1 MSKLLK
7 ELVPGDIIYMLSEG
21 TDYGLLHLY
30 EYRVEKPFVQN
41 EKIKEWWTGKLEN
54 YPFDIHITEEYLDK
68 SDFGFIF
75 TSLDDAK
82 QKYLERAE
90 KILGELIEQIKA
102 SENDLSEKYRW
113 LSDISNT
120 KDELEF
126 AKSHEA
132 LYLSWIE
139 QGKTHF
145 EPTKTYDIKEDGT
158 DV

>member
-7 ELVPGDIIYMLSEG
+7 ELVPGDIIYMLCEG
-21 TDYGLLHLY
+21 TDHGLLHLY
-30 EYRVEKPFVQN
+30 EYRIEKPFVQN

-68 SDFGFIF
+68 SEFGFLF

-82 QKYLERAE
+82 QKYLEKAE
-90 KILGELIEQIKA
+90 KILEELKERIKA
-102 SENDLSEKYRW
+102 SEDALMEKCRW
-113 LSDISNT
+113 LIEIRNT

-145 EPTKTYDIKEDGT
+145 EPSKTYDIEENGT

>member
-7 ELVPGDIIYMLSEG
+7 DLVPGDIIYMLCEG
-21 TDYGLLHLY
+21 TDHGLLHLY

-68 SDFGFIF
+68 TEFGFLF
-75 TSLDDAK
+75 TSLEDAK
-82 QKYLERAE
+82 QKYLEKAE
-90 KILGELIEQIKA
+90 KILDELKDQIKV
-102 SENDLSEKYRW
+102 SEDALIEKYRW
-113 LSDISNT
+113 RSNILNT
-120 KDELEF
+120 KEELEF

-139 QGKTHF
+139 SGKTHF
-145 EPTKTYDIKEDGT
+145 EPTKTYDIEEDDT
-158 DV
+158 NV